1 MEETSLNIDEIEW
14 KGVPI
19 KYCEFKRA
27 NKNFVYMA
35 RSDMEYIIMDLT
47 LACVCEEDRD
57 IIIRTMSPTL
67 GECMEGSRDT
77 KRTYLHSLM
86 KLIVFRYKQLKLGG
100 IRSSGHL
107 RDEHERRAHQH
118 YEALRS
124 LKESLILGRSLLER
138 DMPEVKPI

>member
-1 MEETSLNIDEIEW
+1 MEETSLNIDQIEW

-27 NKNFVYMA
+27 YKNFVKMV

-57 IIIRTMSPTL
+57 IIVRTMSPTL

-77 KRTYLHSLM
+77 KRTYFHN
-86 KLIVFRYKQLKLGG
+86 LI
-100 IRSSGHL
+100 
-107 RDEHERRAHQH
+107 
-118 YEALRS
+118 
-124 LKESLILGRSLLER
+124 
-138 DMPEVKPI
+138 